1 MSEILRLLNPDSLR
15 LLSSL
20 TPISAKDD
28 VLGTVTSLRKQGLD
42 AELVAQLVTQLRLR
56 FRAKSKFGEFATQ
69 MLFTEAG
76 LEQASRLAVAAHHA
90 DRFLKHGITSVTDLG
105 CGIGA
110 DSLAFATM
118 GLRVVAVEK
127 DPETAALAAFNMA
140 PFENAKVELG
150 DAQEFNPDTQA
161 LWFDPARRNLETK
174 TESRQMVSPSDFSPD
189 LDWVFSQARLKP
201 TGVKLGPAFPHELI
215 PEDCEAQWVS
225 HQGDLV
231 ELSLWFGSLGKSGR
245 SALMLGET
253 SHQLSAEEV
262 ELAPVGELSSYLF
275 EPDPSLIRSGLMGNL
290 ANQLG
295 LRSISPGIAYL
306 SGSEVV
312 SSPWLKTYEV
322 LEVLPLDE
330 KRLAAWCRDNDI
342 GIVEIKKRGVDITP
356 EALRP
361 KLKLKG
367 AGAVTMVLTKV
378 GDARRALIC
387 RPIR

>member
-1 MSEILRLLNPDSLR
+1 VSEILRLLTPDSLR
-15 LLSSL
+15 LLASL
-20 TPISAKDD
+20 APISGKDD
-28 VLGTVTSLRKQGLD
+28 VLGAVTSLRKQGLD
-42 AELVAQLVTQLRLR
+42 AELVAQIVTQLRLR
-56 FRAKSKFGEFATQ
+56 YRAQVKFGEFAAQ

-76 LEQASRLAVAAHHA
+76 LEQSSRLAVAAHHA
-90 DRFLKHGITSVTDLG
+90 DRFLKHGISSVTDLG

-110 DSLAFATM
+110 DSLAFASM
-118 GLRVVAVEK
+118 GLRVTAVER
-127 DPETAALAAFNMA
+127 DPETAALAAFNLA
-140 PFENAKVELG
+140 SFEYAKVEIG
-150 DAQEFNPDTQA
+150 DAESFTADTDA
-161 LWFDPARRNLETK
+161 LWFDPARRNLDTK
-174 TESRQMVSPSDFSPD
+174 TESRQMVSPSDFSPN
-189 LDWVFSQARLKP
+189 LDFVFAQARTKP

-231 ELSLWFGSLGKSGR
+231 ELTLWFGTLGKAGR

-253 SHQLSAEEV
+253 SRQFSSDQI
-262 ELAPVGELSSYLF
+262 ELAAVSELGGFLY

-295 LRSISPGIAYL
+295 LWSISPGIAYL
-306 SGSEVV
+306 SGNELM
-312 SSPWLKTYEV
+312 SSPWLKAYEV

-330 KRLAAWCRDNDI
+330 KRLAAWCRANDI
-342 GIVEIKKRGVDITP
+342 GVVEIKKRGVDITP

-378 GDARRALIC
+378 GDARKTLIC

>member
-1 MSEILRLLNPDSLR
+1 VSEILRLLNPDSLR

-28 VLGTVTSLRKQGLD
+28 VLGTVASLRKQGLD

-127 DPETAALAAFNMA
+127 DPETAALAAFNLA

-262 ELAPVGELSSYLF
+262 ELAPVGELSAYLF

-295 LRSISPGIAYL
+295 LWSISPGIAYL

-330 KRLAAWCRDNDI
+330 KRLAAWCRENDI

>member
-1 MSEILRLLNPDSLR
+1 
-15 LLSSL
+15 
-20 TPISAKDD
+20 
-28 VLGTVTSLRKQGLD
+28 
-42 AELVAQLVTQLRLR
+42 
-56 FRAKSKFGEFATQ
+56 
-69 MLFTEAG
+69 MLFTESG

-90 DRFLKHGITSVTDLG
+90 ARFRQHNITSITDLG
-105 CGIGA
+105 CGIGS
-110 DSLAFATM
+110 DSLAFASI
-118 GLRVVAVEK
+118 GLNVVAIEK
-127 DPETAALAAFNMA
+127 DPETAALAAYNLASF
-140 PFENAKVELG
+140 PNAKVEIA
-150 DAQEFNPDTQA
+150 DAETFVTNSEA

-174 TESRQMVSPSDFSPD
+174 AESRQMVSPADFSPN
-189 LDWVFSQARLKP
+189 LDIVFARAQEKP

-231 ELSLWFGSLGKSGR
+231 ELTLWFGVLGTKGR

-253 SHQLSAEEV
+253 SHQMRAEQI
-262 ELAPVGELSSYLF
+262 ELAAIDELGAYLF

-295 LRSISPGIAYL
+295 LWSISNGIAYL
-306 SGSEVV
+306 SGKEPVK
-312 SSPWLKTYEV
+312 SPWLKTYEL

-330 KRLAAWCRDNDI
+330 KRLAAWCREHDI

-356 EALRP
+356 EVLRP

-367 AGAVTMVLTKV
+367 TGAVTMILTKV

>member
-1 MSEILRLLNPDSLR
+1 VSEILRLLNPDSLR

-118 GLRVVAVEK
+118 GLRVVSVEK
-127 DPETAALAAFNMA
+127 DPETAALAAFNLA
-140 PFENAKVELG
+140 PFENARVELG

-189 LDWVFSQARLKP
+189 LDWVFNQARLKP

-215 PEDCEAQWVS
+215 PEGCEAQWVS

-262 ELAPVGELSSYLF
+262 ELAPVDELSAYLF

-295 LRSISPGIAYL
+295 LWSISPGIAYL

-330 KRLAAWCRDNDI
+330 KRLAAWCRTNDI

>member
-118 GLRVVAVEK
+118 GLRVVSVEK
-127 DPETAALAAFNMA
+127 DPETAALAAFNLA

-231 ELSLWFGSLGKSGR
+231 ELSLWFGTLGKSGR

-262 ELAPVGELSSYLF
+262 ELAPVGELSAYLF

-295 LRSISPGIAYL
+295 LWSISPGIAYL

-322 LEVLPLDE
+322 LDVLPLDE

>member
-1 MSEILRLLNPDSLR
+1 MSEILRLLTPDSLR
-15 LLSSL
+15 LLASL

-28 VLGTVTSLRKQGLD
+28 VLGVVASLRKQGLD
-42 AELVAQLVTQLRLR
+42 AELVAALVTQLRLR
-56 FRAKSKFGEFATQ
+56 FRAKAKFGDFASQ

-90 DRFLKHGITSVTDLG
+90 DRFKKHSIESVTDLG

-110 DSLAFATM
+110 DSLAFASM
-118 GLRVVAVEK
+118 GLKVVAVER
-127 DPETAALAAFNMA
+127 DAETAALAAFNLA

-150 DAQEFNPDTQA
+150 DAEEFITESEG

-174 TESRQMVSPSDFSPD
+174 TESRQMVSPSDFSPN
-189 LDWVFSQARLKP
+189 LDWVFSQAKLRP

-215 PEDCEAQWVS
+215 PDDCEAQWVS

-231 ELSLWFGSLGKSGR
+231 ELTLWFGRLGIPGR

-253 SHQLSAEEV
+253 SHQFSATEI
-262 ELAPVGELSSYLF
+262 ELAAVGELDAYLY

-290 ANQLG
+290 SNQLG
-295 LRSISPGIAYL
+295 LWSISPSIAYL
-306 SGSEVV
+306 SGSELI
-312 SSPWLKTYEV
+312 SSPWLKAYEV

-330 KRLAAWCRDNDI
+330 KRLAAWCRTNDI
-342 GIVEIKKRGVDITP
+342 GVVEIKKRGVDITP

-387 RPIR
+387 TPIR

>member
-1 MSEILRLLNPDSLR
+1 VSEILRLLNPDSLR

-76 LEQASRLAVAAHHA
+76 LEQASRLVVAAHHA

-118 GLRVVAVEK
+118 GLRVVSVEK
-127 DPETAALAAFNMA
+127 DPETAALAAFNLA

-262 ELAPVGELSSYLF
+262 ELAPVGELSAYLF

-295 LRSISPGIAYL
+295 LWSISPGIAYL

>member
-1 MSEILRLLNPDSLR
+1 MSEILRLLTPESQR
-15 LLSSL
+15 LLATL
-20 TPISAKDD
+20 APISGKDD
-28 VLGTVTSLRKQGLD
+28 VLGVVSGLRKQGLD
-42 AELVAQLVTQLRLR
+42 AELVAQIVTQLRLR
-56 FRAKSKFGEFATQ
+56 FRARAKFGEFASQ

-76 LEQASRLAVAAHHA
+76 LEQSSRLAVAAHHA
-90 DRFLKHGITSVTDLG
+90 ARFRNHGIASVTDLG
-105 CGIGA
+105 CGIGT
-110 DSLAFATM
+110 DSLAFASV
-118 GLRVVAVEK
+118 GLSVTAVEK
-127 DPETAALAAFNMA
+127 DPETAALAAYNLA
-140 PFENAKVELG
+140 AFENVRVEIA
-150 DAQEFNPDTQA
+150 DAESFEANSEA

-174 TESRQMVSPSDFSPD
+174 TESRQLLGPDDFSPN
-189 LDWVFSQARLKP
+189 LDFVFAKVQQKP

-215 PEDCEAQWVS
+215 PEGCEAQWVS

-231 ELSLWFGSLGKSGR
+231 ELTLWFGKLATPGR
-245 SALMLGET
+245 SALMLGAT
-253 SHQLSAEEV
+253 SHKFNADEV
-262 ELAPVGELSSYLF
+262 ELAAVDELSTYLF

-295 LRSISPGIAYL
+295 LWSISPGIAYL
-306 SGSEVV
+306 SGSELI

-330 KRLAAWCRDNDI
+330 KRLAAWCRENDI
-342 GIVEIKKRGVDITP
+342 GVVEIKKRGVDLTP

-367 AGAVTMVLTKV
+367 AGAVTMILTKV

>member
-1 MSEILRLLNPDSLR
+1 VSEILRLLNPDSLR

-28 VLGTVTSLRKQGLD
+28 VLGTVASLRKQGLD

-127 DPETAALAAFNMA
+127 DPETAALAALNLA

-245 SALMLGET
+245 SALMLGDT

-262 ELAPVGELSSYLF
+262 ELAPVGELSAYLF

-295 LRSISPGIAYL
+295 LWSISPGIAYL

>member
-1 MSEILRLLNPDSLR
+1 VSEILRLLNPDSLR

-28 VLGTVTSLRKQGLD
+28 VLGTVASLRKQGLD

-118 GLRVVAVEK
+118 GLRVVSVEK
-127 DPETAALAAFNMA
+127 DPETAALAAFNLA

-231 ELSLWFGSLGKSGR
+231 ELSLWFGTLGKSGR

-262 ELAPVGELSSYLF
+262 ELAPVDELSAYLF

-295 LRSISPGIAYL
+295 LWSISPGIAYL

-322 LEVLPLDE
+322 LDVLPLDE

>member
-1 MSEILRLLNPDSLR
+1 MSEILRLLTPESQR
-15 LLSSL
+15 LLATL
-20 TPISAKDD
+20 APISGKDD
-28 VLGTVTSLRKQGLD
+28 VLGAVTNLRKQGLD
-42 AELVAQLVTQLRLR
+42 ADLVAQIVTQLRLR
-56 FRAKSKFGEFATQ
+56 FRAKSKFGEFASQ

-90 DRFLKHGITSVTDLG
+90 ARFREHGITSVTDLG

-110 DSLAFATM
+110 DSLAFASI
-118 GLRVVAVEK
+118 GLAVTAIEK
-127 DPETAALAAFNMA
+127 DPETAALAAYNLA
-140 PFENAKVELG
+140 AFENVKVEIA
-150 DAQEFNPDTQA
+150 DAETFEPESQA

-174 TESRQMVSPSDFSPD
+174 TESRQMVSPADFSPN
-189 LDWVFSQARLKP
+189 LDFVFEQSRQKP

-231 ELSLWFGSLGKSGR
+231 ELTLWFGTLGTKGR

-253 SHQLSAEEV
+253 SHQLSAEEI
-262 ELAPVGELSSYLF
+262 ELAAVDELGSYLY

-295 LRSISPGIAYL
+295 LWSVSAGIAYL
-306 SGSEVV
+306 SGSELI
-312 SSPWLKTYEV
+312 SNPWLKTYEV

-330 KRLAAWCRDNDI
+330 KRLAAWCRENDI
-342 GIVEIKKRGVDITP
+342 GVVEIKKRGVDITP

-367 AGAVTMVLTKV
+367 TGAVTMILTKV

>member
-1 MSEILRLLNPDSLR
+1 
-15 LLSSL
+15 
-20 TPISAKDD
+20 
-28 VLGTVTSLRKQGLD
+28 
-42 AELVAQLVTQLRLR
+42 
-56 FRAKSKFGEFATQ
+56 
-69 MLFTEAG
+69 
-76 LEQASRLAVAAHHA
+76 
-90 DRFLKHGITSVTDLG
+90 
-105 CGIGA
+105 
-110 DSLAFATM
+110 
-118 GLRVVAVEK
+118 
-127 DPETAALAAFNMA
+127 
-140 PFENAKVELG
+140 
-150 DAQEFNPDTQA
+150 
-161 LWFDPARRNLETK
+161 
-174 TESRQMVSPSDFSPD
+174 
-189 LDWVFSQARLKP
+189 
-201 TGVKLGPAFPHELI
+201 
-215 PEDCEAQWVS
+215 
-225 HQGDLV
+225 
-231 ELSLWFGSLGKSGR
+231 
-245 SALMLGET
+245 MLGET

-262 ELAPVGELSSYLF
+262 ELAPVGELSAYLF

-295 LRSISPGIAYL
+295 LWSISPGIAYL

>member
-1 MSEILRLLNPDSLR
+1 MSEILRLLTPESQR
-15 LLSSL
+15 LLANL
-20 TPISAKDD
+20 APISGKDD
-28 VLGTVTSLRKQGLD
+28 VLGAVSSLRKQGLD
-42 AELVAQLVTQLRLR
+42 AELVAQIVTQLRLR
-56 FRAKSKFGEFATQ
+56 FRAKAKFGEFASQ

-76 LEQASRLAVAAHHA
+76 LEQSTRLAVAAHHA
-90 DRFLKHGITSVTDLG
+90 ARFRKQGITSVTDLG

-110 DSLAFATM
+110 DSLAFASI
-118 GLRVVAVEK
+118 GLKVTAVEK
-127 DPETAALAAFNMA
+127 DPETAALASYNLAS
-140 PFENAKVELG
+140 FENAVVEVA
-150 DAQEFNPDTQA
+150 DAESHVADSEA

-174 TESRQMVSPSDFSPD
+174 TESRQLVGPEDFSPD
-189 LDWVFSQARLKP
+189 LNFVFEAALLKP

-231 ELSLWFGSLGKSGR
+231 ELTLWFGQLGTKGR

-253 SHQLSAEEV
+253 SHEIRAEQV
-262 ELAPVGELSSYLF
+262 ELAAIDELGAYLF
-275 EPDPSLIRSGLMGNL
+275 EPDSSLIRSGLMGNL

-295 LRSISPGIAYL
+295 LWSVSPGIAYL
-306 SGSEVV
+306 SGSEPV

-322 LEVLPLDE
+322 IEVLPLDE
-330 KRLAAWCRDNDI
+330 KRLAAWCREHDI
-342 GIVEIKKRGVDITP
+342 GVVEIKKRGVDITP

>member
-118 GLRVVAVEK
+118 GLRVVSVEK
-127 DPETAALAAFNMA
+127 DPETAALAAFNLA

-215 PEDCEAQWVS
+215 PKDCEAQWVS

-231 ELSLWFGSLGKSGR
+231 ELSLWFGTLGKSGR

-262 ELAPVGELSSYLF
+262 ELAPVGELSAYLF

-295 LRSISPGIAYL
+295 LWSISPGIAYL

-330 KRLAAWCRDNDI
+330 KRLAAWCRDHDI

>member
-118 GLRVVAVEK
+118 GLRVVSVEK
-127 DPETAALAAFNMA
+127 DPETAALAAFNLA

-231 ELSLWFGSLGKSGR
+231 ELSLWFGTLGKSGR

-262 ELAPVGELSSYLF
+262 ELAPVGELSAYLF

-295 LRSISPGIAYL
+295 LWSISPGIAYL

>member
-69 MLFTEAG
+69 MLFTEVG

-118 GLRVVAVEK
+118 GLRVVSVEK
-127 DPETAALAAFNMA
+127 DPETAALAAFNLA

-253 SHQLSAEEV
+253 SHQLSAQEV

-295 LRSISPGIAYL
+295 LWSISPGIAYL

-322 LEVLPLDE
+322 LDVLPLDE

>member
-1 MSEILRLLNPDSLR
+1 VSEILRLLNPDSLR

-118 GLRVVAVEK
+118 GLRVVSVEK
-127 DPETAALAAFNMA
+127 DPETAALAAFNLA
-140 PFENAKVELG
+140 PFENARVELG

-189 LDWVFSQARLKP
+189 LDWVFNQARLKP

-215 PEDCEAQWVS
+215 PEGCEAQWVS

-231 ELSLWFGSLGKSGR
+231 ELSLWFGSLGKSSR

-262 ELAPVGELSSYLF
+262 ELAPVDELSAYLF

-295 LRSISPGIAYL
+295 LWSISPGIAYL

-330 KRLAAWCRDNDI
+330 KRLAAWCRTNDI

>member
-118 GLRVVAVEK
+118 GLRVVSVEK
-127 DPETAALAAFNMA
+127 DPETAALAAFNLA

-231 ELSLWFGSLGKSGR
+231 ELSLWFGTLGKSGR

-262 ELAPVGELSSYLF
+262 ELAPVGELSAYLF

-295 LRSISPGIAYL
+295 LWSISPGIAYL

-330 KRLAAWCRDNDI
+330 KRLAAWCRDHDI

>member
-76 LEQASRLAVAAHHA
+76 LEQASRLVVAAHHA

-118 GLRVVAVEK
+118 GLRVVSVEK
-127 DPETAALAAFNMA
+127 DPETAALAAFNLA

-262 ELAPVGELSSYLF
+262 ELAPVGELSAYLF

-295 LRSISPGIAYL
+295 LWSISPGIAYL

>member
-56 FRAKSKFGEFATQ
+56 FRAKSKFGEFANQ

-127 DPETAALAAFNMA
+127 DPETAALAAFNLA

-150 DAQEFNPDTQA
+150 DAEEFNPDTQA

-189 LDWVFSQARLKP
+189 LDWVFSQARSKP

-215 PEDCEAQWVS
+215 PGDCEAQWVS

-231 ELSLWFGSLGKSGR
+231 ELSLWFGPLGKSGR

-262 ELAPVGELSSYLF
+262 ELAPVGELSAYLF

-295 LRSISPGIAYL
+295 LWSISPGIAYL
-306 SGSEVV
+306 SGSEVA

-356 EALRP
+356 ETLRP

>member
-105 CGIGA
+105 CGIGT

-118 GLRVVAVEK
+118 GLRVVSVEK
-127 DPETAALAAFNMA
+127 DPETAALAAFNLA

-295 LRSISPGIAYL
+295 LWSISPGIAYL

>member
-28 VLGTVTSLRKQGLD
+28 VLGTVASLRKQGLD

-118 GLRVVAVEK
+118 GLRVVSVEK
-127 DPETAALAAFNMA
+127 DPETAALAAFNLA

-231 ELSLWFGSLGKSGR
+231 ELSLWFGTLGKSGR

-262 ELAPVGELSSYLF
+262 ELAPVDELSAYLF

-295 LRSISPGIAYL
+295 LWSISPGIAYL

-322 LEVLPLDE
+322 LDVLPLDE

>member
-28 VLGTVTSLRKQGLD
+28 VLGTVASLRKQGLD

-127 DPETAALAAFNMA
+127 DPETAALAALNLA

-245 SALMLGET
+245 SALMLGDT

-262 ELAPVGELSSYLF
+262 ELAPVGELSAYLF

-295 LRSISPGIAYL
+295 LWSISPGIAYL

>member
-1 MSEILRLLNPDSLR
+1 MSEILRLLTPESQR
-15 LLSSL
+15 LLATL
-20 TPISAKDD
+20 APISGKDD
-28 VLGTVTSLRKQGLD
+28 VLGAVSGLRKQGLD
-42 AELVAQLVTQLRLR
+42 AELVAQIVTQLRLR
-56 FRAKSKFGEFATQ
+56 FRAKAKFGEFASQ

-76 LEQASRLAVAAHHA
+76 LEQSSRLAVAAHHA
-90 DRFLKHGITSVTDLG
+90 ERFRKHGIESVTDLG

-110 DSLAFATM
+110 DSLAFASV
-118 GLRVVAVEK
+118 GLTVTAVER
-127 DPETAALAAFNMA
+127 DPETAALASYNLAS
-140 PFENAKVELG
+140 FENAQVEIA
-150 DAQEFNPDTQA
+150 DAETFIAQAEA

-174 TESRQMVSPSDFSPD
+174 TESRQMVSPADFSPN
-189 LDWVFSQARLKP
+189 LDFVFNAARQKP

-231 ELSLWFGSLGKSGR
+231 ELTLWFGSLGTKGR

-253 SHQLSAEEV
+253 SHQLRAEQV
-262 ELAPVGELSSYLF
+262 ELAAVGELGAYLF

-295 LRSISPGIAYL
+295 LWSISSGIAYL
-306 SGSEVV
+306 SGSELVA
-312 SSPWLKTYEV
+312 SPWLKTYEV

-330 KRLAAWCRDNDI
+330 KRLAAWCRENDI
-342 GIVEIKKRGVDITP
+342 GVVEVKKRGVDITP

>member
-118 GLRVVAVEK
+118 GLRVVSVEK
-127 DPETAALAAFNMA
+127 DPETAALAAFNLA

-231 ELSLWFGSLGKSGR
+231 ELSLWFGTLGKSGR

-262 ELAPVGELSSYLF
+262 ELAPVGELSAYLF

-295 LRSISPGIAYL
+295 LWSISPGIAYL

-322 LEVLPLDE
+322 LEVLPMDE
-330 KRLAAWCRDNDI
+330 KRLAAWCRDHDI

>member
-118 GLRVVAVEK
+118 GLRVVSVEK
-127 DPETAALAAFNMA
+127 DPETAALAAFNLA
-140 PFENAKVELG
+140 PFENARVELG

-189 LDWVFSQARLKP
+189 LDWVFNQARLKP

-215 PEDCEAQWVS
+215 PEGCEAQWVS

-262 ELAPVGELSSYLF
+262 ELAPVDELSAYLF

-295 LRSISPGIAYL
+295 LWSISPGIAYL

-330 KRLAAWCRDNDI
+330 KRLAAWCRTNDI